1 MYNSGAVVRLGEETN
16 TSVDKL
22 TLEQLQSIDKRFDDD
37 VMNVWNYNESVERK
51 SSLGG
56 TSKRTVIRQIQEC
69 LDFALSL

>member
-1 MYNSGAVVRLGEETN
+1 M
-16 TSVDKL
+16 
-22 TLEQLQSIDKRFDDD
+22 TLEQLQSIDERFEND
-37 VMNVWNYNESVERK
+37 VMKVWNYNESVERK